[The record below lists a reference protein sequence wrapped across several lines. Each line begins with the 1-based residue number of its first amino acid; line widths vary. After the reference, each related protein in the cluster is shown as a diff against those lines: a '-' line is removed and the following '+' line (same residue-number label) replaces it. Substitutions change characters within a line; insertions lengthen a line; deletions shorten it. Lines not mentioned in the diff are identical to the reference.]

1 MNPPNIFTDLL
12 SLLKVPHTY
21 DYSVRQFGAMSFPT
35 LFGLSHLL
43 KRYGID
49 SEGLLIS
56 DREDFRLLKPP
67 FIACSSHGMVIV
79 TSVTPEEGG
88 VPGHVDYLTQGTPE
102 TIPYADFIEAW
113 NGYVFLV
120 SPAPGAGE
128 PDYARHRMTEVIKS
142 LRNIGLAVGILLL
155 FAYLFISNGI
165 YRSWSLI
172 PITALDIAGLIFSF
186 MLVQKTLGIH
196 TRAANKVCGV
206 LQEGGCD
213 NVLKDNASSF
223 FDIFHWSEVGFS
235 YFSVSLLTLLVFPQF
250 TGYLAAI
257 NLLCLPYTFWSIW
270 YQKFRAKSWC
280 TLCVSVQATL
290 WLLFAFYLAGGWY
303 RDIFPIRMEFFV
315 LIVTYG
321 TVLLLL
327 NRLGAFYMKHTA
339 GRTN

>member
-43 KRYGID
+43 KQYGVD
-49 SEGLLIS
+49 SEGLNIADKNELN
-56 DREDFRLLKPP
+56 LLKAP
-67 FIACSSHGMVIV
+67 FVACSQHGMVIV
-79 TSVTPEEGG
+79 TSVTPPEGDT
-88 VPGHVDYLTQGTPE
+88 PGHVEYLTQGTHE
-102 TIPYADFIEAW
+102 TIPYQDFIDAW
-113 NGYVFLV
+113 NGNVFLV
-120 SPAPGAGE
+120 SPTPEAKE
-128 PDYARHRMTEVIKS
+128 PDYGKHRLTEVMKS
-142 LRNIGLAVGILLL
+142 LRNIGLVVGAMLL

-165 YRSWSLI
+165 YRSWSQI
-172 PITALDIAGLIFSF
+172 IIAVLDIAGLTFSF

-213 NVLKDNASSF
+213 NVLKDNASTF
-223 FDIFHWSEVGFS
+223 FGIFHWSEVGFT
-235 YFSVSLLTLLVFPQF
+235 YFSVSLLTLLIFPQF

-290 WLLFAFYLAGGWY
+290 WALFAFYLGGGWY
-303 RDIFPIRMEFFV
+303 HDIFPIRIEFFV

-321 TVLLLL
+321 TVMFLL
-327 NRLGAFYMKHTA
+327 NRLGAFYMKHTSQPQ
-339 GRTN
+339 